1 MRDARQGPAISPFPE
16 MIMRDLATAVIA
28 SALAR
33 AFPAS
38 SLRASALRQ
47 FGLFCGAVLFVWLLS
62 LTYGLDLSAGFL

>member
-28 SALAR
+28 NALAR

-47 FGLFCGAVLFVWLLS
+47 FGLFCGAVWLLS